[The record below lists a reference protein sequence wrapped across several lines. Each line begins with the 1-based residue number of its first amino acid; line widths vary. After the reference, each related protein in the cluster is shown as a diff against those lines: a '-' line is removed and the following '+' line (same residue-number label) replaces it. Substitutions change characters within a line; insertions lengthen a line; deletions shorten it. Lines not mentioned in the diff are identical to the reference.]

1 MIKTRTGDV
10 FGQLKKITSVERA
23 GGITDNE
30 KHASMTSN
38 DIHLTSNSNHII
50 VMCAEITVM
59 FRVTHEA
66 FSQQK
71 AAGKPEREQPG
82 CPKCAGR
89 FFHLINVKDECFVNL
104 V

>member
-1 MIKTRTGDV
+1 MCLDNWNKLL
-10 FGQLKKITSVERA
+10 QLKGR

-30 KHASMTSN
+30 KHESMTSS

-66 FSQQK
+66 SSQQK
-71 AAGKPEREQPG
+71 AAVKPEREQPG

-89 FFHLINVKDECFVNL
+89 FFLLNKCQKWMLDLDHLHI
-104 V
+104 